1 MRFRGAGAVTDFI
14 AALGLVLVFE
24 GLLYG
29 ALPRLAKRMAADV
42 IEMPEGVMRAIG
54 LAVMAGGVFVVWLV
68 RG

>member
-1 MRFRGAGAVTDFI
+1 MSDFI

-29 ALPRLAKRMAADV
+29 GLPRLAKRMAADI
-42 IEMPEGVMRAIG
+42 IEMPESLMRGIG
-54 LAVMAGGVFVVWLV
+54 LAVMAVGVFIIWLV

>member
-1 MRFRGAGAVTDFI
+1 MWAGTVSDFL

-29 ALPRLAKRMAADV
+29 GLPRLVKRMAADV
-42 IEMPEGVMRAIG
+42 VDMPESVMRGVG
-54 LAVMAGGVFVVWLV
+54 LAVMAAGVLIVWLV

>member
-1 MRFRGAGAVTDFI
+1 MRGASVNDFI

-29 ALPRLAKRMAADV
+29 GLPRLAKRMAADI
-42 IEMPEGVMRAIG
+42 IEMPEGVMRGIG
-54 LAVMAGGVFVVWLV
+54 LAVMAAGVLIIWLV

>member
-1 MRFRGAGAVTDFI
+1 MSDFL

-29 ALPRLAKRMAADV
+29 GLPSLAKRLAADIV
-42 IEMPEGVMRAIG
+42 EMPEGMMRGIG
-54 LAVMAGGVFVVWLV
+54 LAVMIAGVFIVWLV

>member
-1 MRFRGAGAVTDFI
+1 MSDFL

-29 ALPRLAKRMAADV
+29 GLPRIAKRMAADV
-42 IEMPEGVMRAIG
+42 VDMPEGTMRLIG
-54 LAVMAGGVFVVWLV
+54 LAVMAAGVLLVWLV

>member
-1 MRFRGAGAVTDFI
+1 MSDFL

-42 IEMPEGVMRAIG
+42 VHMPEGMMRAVG
-54 LAVMAGGVFVVWLV
+54 LAVMAAGVFVVWLV

>member
-1 MRFRGAGAVTDFI
+1 MAVSDFL

-29 ALPRLAKRMAADV
+29 GLPRLAKRMAADV
-42 IEMPEGVMRAIG
+42 IDMPEGLMRVIG
-54 LAVMAGGVFVVWLV
+54 LTVMAVGVFIVWLV

>member
-1 MRFRGAGAVTDFI
+1 MSDFL

-29 ALPRLAKRMAADV
+29 GLPRLAKKMAAD
-42 IEMPEGVMRAIG
+42 IIHMPEGVMRSIG
-54 LAVMAGGVFVVWLV
+54 LAVMALGVFIIWLV

>member
-1 MRFRGAGAVTDFI
+1 MWAEAVSDFL

-29 ALPRLAKRMAADV
+29 GLPRLAKRLAADV
-42 IEMPEGVMRAIG
+42 IDMPEGAMRGVG
-54 LAVMAGGVFVVWLV
+54 LVVMAAGVLIVWLV